1 MDFLWNSSG
10 SDSDDAW
17 MALQQLRAHQMQHQP
32 TTDRAAFAPRQMK
45 RRKIET
51 KPRAARYGHLHPKG
65 DQRRRILNHENSSW
79 WELIHH
85 PDVFDPTSSTGKKF
99 RRIFRLPWS
108 EVQMLLALADRKPK
122 WAGKTAGRSHRRGHA
137 RKPLILKVLAALRH
151 VAKGHDNESLEAES
165 GVSASVLK
173 TFIPAFLKWLAS
185 ELFEQHV
192 RTSRGEELK
201 KSTAILESLRFP
213 GCMCECDGVHLHWDK
228 APAKHRALYVVRR
241 RVCCGCPWRI
251 CVRVFSLITTGSKSS
266 RGPVASRLA
275 AGRWARAGPR
285 PTRSAAARRLGARRR
300 PDPTRR
306 PTPSRGSRSRTEN
319 RGCVDL
325 CRWYDKVL
333 LLIDLSILTRDAHAT

>member
-122 WAGKTAGRSHRRGHA
+122 WAGKAVGRSHRRGHA

-151 VAKGHDNESLEAES
+151 VAKGHDYESLEAES
-165 GVSASVLK
+165 GVSTSVLK

-192 RTSRGEELK
+192 RTPRGEELK

-228 APAKHRALYVVRR
+228 APAKHTERCTCGASSGMLRSSVAHLRVCVLFNHYGESIVPAVRSRAVSLPGAGPAPAHGPRGPRR
-241 RVCCGCPWRI
+241 RGGSA
-251 CVRVFSLITTGSKSS
+251 RVADRTRHDGRRRRGALEVEPRTVAVSTSAVGMTKSS
-266 RGPVASRLA
+266 
-275 AGRWARAGPR
+275 
-285 PTRSAAARRLGARRR
+285 
-300 PDPTRR
+300 
-306 PTPSRGSRSRTEN
+306 
-319 RGCVDL
+319 C
-325 CRWYDKVL
+325 
-333 LLIDLSILTRDAHAT
+333 